1 MTKTAVVLF
10 NLGGPDTLEAVEPFL
25 HNLFS
30 DPAIIGAPAPIRK
43 ILARL
48 ISKKRTPIA
57 QHIYAEIGNKSPIL
71 EETKKQAQALEEK
84 LSRNAASTKV
94 FICMRYW
101 HPMTAQTVS
110 DVKVFDPDKIILLP
124 LYPQFSTTTTGSSFA
139 AWDKEATA
147 QGLGVPT
154 ARICCYST
162 QKHFISAHAKAL
174 QKVYFDVSA
183 KGTPRILFSAHGLPE
198 KIIRKGDPYQWQVE
212 QTVASIVSVLSIPK
226 LDYAVCYQSRVG
238 PLKWI
243 GPATNDEIKRAGSD
257 GKPLIIVP
265 VAFVSDHSETLVEL
279 DIEYKKL
286 AEENGVPHYFRLPT
300 LGIDDEYIEALAE
313 LCLNVARTGKTSS
326 HTNGR
331 MCSESF
337 KQCPCKG

>member
-30 DPAIIGAPAPIRK
+30 DPAIISAPTPIRK

-48 ISKKRTPIA
+48 ISKKRAPIA

-71 EETKKQAQALEEK
+71 EETQKQAIALENK
-84 LSRNAASTKV
+84 LSKNSNTKV

-101 HPMTAQTVS
+101 HPMTTETVAE
-110 DVKVFDPDKIILLP
+110 VKAFDPDKIVLLP

-139 AWDKEATA
+139 AWEKEATA
-147 QGLGVPT
+147 QGLGAPT
-154 ARICCYST
+154 ARICCYPT
-162 QKHFISAHAKAL
+162 EKHFVSAHAKAI
-174 QKVYFDVSA
+174 QKTHFEVSA

-198 KIIRKGDPYQWQVE
+198 KVIKKGDPYQWQVE
-212 QTVASIVSVLSIPK
+212 QTVAAIVSVLAIPK
-226 LDYAVCYQSRVG
+226 LDYVVCYQSRVG

-243 GPATNDEIKRAGSD
+243 GPATDDEIKRAGD
-257 GKPLIIVP
+257 EGKPLIVVP
-265 VAFVSDHSETLVEL
+265 IAFVSEHSETLVEL

-286 AEENGVPHYFRLPT
+286 AEENDVPHYFRIPA
-300 LGIDDEYIEALAE
+300 LGTDEEYIEALAE
-313 LCLNVARTGKTSS
+313 LCVNVARTGKTASHSS
-326 HTNGR
+326 AR
-331 MCSESF
+331 ICAESF